1 MKVLFAVN
9 NDKISEAVIK
19 KYPKDYKE
27 LLSYKNVYYFNAIL
41 KEIQN
46 DKSYDRIVI
55 SEDLEPFVN
64 TNHDSIDNFLFNHLD
79 KISDEAQGND
89 GKEIS
94 IILICSERR
103 TFGSN
108 ILSKLFSIGI
118 YNALI
123 GNDRSMDNLCRLINR
138 PRTKKEA
145 KLYYRIDQATY
156 ESAVD
161 NGEVSETEIQN
172 ILNHF
177 KKLGKST
184 DRYTDS
190 FNNIA
195 GQYTDDQLKLII
207 NVLPM
212 KVKAVL
218 EAESDKYQ
226 SLMGTS
232 SDERR
237 NVAPVEPG
245 IRVNTIGSGKDT
257 NVSGPIVIPSGVK
270 RFTGNA
276 RPVVPNNVQAA
287 PARPVQQVR
296 PEQKVERIPEIPEGS
311 VPQKPQQPEQSQI
324 RQTMQVTPK
333 ESILQSNNNPGR
345 VIPKNIAQRPNPV
358 AQDPVVNH
366 TVNRPPVVPRTFPDR
381 PEKDASGLIR
391 TFPDAPGAVKPK
403 PIVPESEEEKEPVV
417 DIEEPIE
424 TSIDDVFV
432 EEPDTQE
439 VEVNE
444 PQEAKVNSGKKYTG
458 TIAQVKRTL
467 IARRKVNPAPVEPVM
482 PEVEQ
487 PEISPLEPEVEEIE
501 EVEDVAAEEPRR
513 GRGRPRKPV
522 SEEELNKPKGKR
534 GRPRKNMPEEE
545 SSNLDDLLGGIGA
558 ESSVL
563 PGLEDSEENSILPG
577 LEEEESVLPGLE
589 DEEAESVLPGL
600 DETEEDVLPGLEEE
614 EVSDE
619 VVMPGLEDEEEAAD
633 EDLGTIPGLD
643 DLEESEDNGVLPG
656 LEDEEADGDA
666 VDVNSLLADLDEDSD
681 SGNELPGLEEDESAL
696 PGLEEDEDLGT
707 IPGLEDSE
715 EASDDGMLPG
725 MDEESEEAVIPGLDD
740 EPEYDD
746 SIPGLDEETEYDDTI
761 PGLDEEQEDDGAIP
775 GLDEEQEDDG
785 AIPGLDEEQEY
796 DDSIPGLDEEDEDLG
811 AIPGLEDNDDEYD
824 QESNAIE
831 SIKPQI
837 DYSMS
842 SLNSLLS
849 KDKKIVA
856 FVGATKNGTS
866 FLINNLALMFSM
878 MGIDVAILDMTQ
890 NKNSYYLFT
899 DSREELR
906 KIAYTSLSKLENG
919 YADGI
924 KFNKNLTVY
933 TGLPSDGAVYEN
945 AEPILSTLVQN
956 HSLILID
963 TDFTT
968 PPAYFASSQEIYLV
982 QSMDILTIQPLT
994 AFLRDLKFKGA
1005 WEPEKARVVINKEV
1019 PIRILSNKT
1028 IIGGMSRYN
1037 GPDMSVMTDLF
1048 NKDMV
1053 KACSIPFD
1061 EKVYAKYLE
1070 TLATCKLS
1078 IGSLPKQF
1086 RAKLQILGEMVYPRL
1101 NSKTSYSPTPDV
1113 GGMDYNGNNFS
1124 NDTNST
1130 LNKMKKKF

>member
-1 MKVLFAVN
+1 
-9 NDKISEAVIK
+9 
-19 KYPKDYKE
+19 
-27 LLSYKNVYYFNAIL
+27 
-41 KEIQN
+41 
-46 DKSYDRIVI
+46 
-55 SEDLEPFVN
+55 
-64 TNHDSIDNFLFNHLD
+64 
-79 KISDEAQGND
+79 
-89 GKEIS
+89 
-94 IILICSERR
+94 
-103 TFGSN
+103 
-108 ILSKLFSIGI
+108 
-118 YNALI
+118 
-123 GNDRSMDNLCRLINR
+123 MDNLCKLINR

-145 KLYYRIDQATY
+145 KVYYRIDQASY

-177 KKLGKST
+177 KKLGKNT

-195 GQYTDDQLKLII
+195 AQYTDDQLRLII
-207 NVLPM
+207 NVLPI

-237 NVAPVEPG
+237 TVVPVESG
-245 IRVNTIGSGKDT
+245 IRVNTIGSGREK
-257 NVSGPIVIPSGVK
+257 NINGPIVIPSGVK
-270 RFTGNA
+270 KFTGGA
-276 RPVVPNNVQAA
+276 RPIVPNNTASRPQSRPVTPTSNQLQSQKVTQQQVQISKTVIQES
-287 PARPVQQVR
+287 PKVQQTPQARPQVQQS
-296 PEQKVERIPEIPEGS
+296 KVQINPIQS
-311 VPQKPQQPEQSQI
+311 TPQSGG
-324 RQTMQVTPK
+324 
-333 ESILQSNNNPGR
+333 N
-345 VIPKNIAQRPNPV
+345 VIPKNMVQRANPV
-358 AQDPVVNH
+358 AQDPIVNKQIATVEPVAS
-366 TVNRPPVVPRTFPDR
+366 TVN
-381 PEKDASGLIR
+381 SH
-391 TFPDAPGAVKPK
+391 
-403 PIVPESEEEKEPVV
+403 
-417 DIEEPIE
+417 
-424 TSIDDVFV
+424 DDS
-432 EEPDTQE
+432 
-439 VEVNE
+439 
-444 PQEAKVNSGKKYTG
+444 KRYTG
-458 TIAQVKRTL
+458 TISQVKRTL
-467 IARRKVNPAPVEPVM
+467 IARRKVNTVPVQPVVEQVAPVEAVI
-482 PEVEQ
+482 PEVEN
-487 PEISPLEPEVEEIE
+487 EE
-501 EVEDVAAEEPRR
+501 EVFAEEPRR
-513 GRGRPRKPV
+513 GRGRPRKIVP
-522 SEEELNKPKGKR
+522 EEELNKPKGKR
-534 GRPRKNMPEEE
+534 GRPRKNPIEEE
-545 SSNLDDLLGGIGA
+545 SNLDDLLGGLGNNSDDEIMI
-558 ESSVL
+558 
-563 PGLEDSEENSILPG
+563 PGLED
-577 LEEEESVLPGLE
+577 
-589 DEEAESVLPGL
+589 
-600 DETEEDVLPGLEEE
+600 EEDVLPGLSEETVE
-614 EVSDE
+614 EVVLPGIEDDTEDVLPGLDDE
-619 VVMPGLEDEEEAAD
+619 NSVETEVMIPGLEDEED
-633 EDLGTIPGLD
+633 NGILPGLD
-643 DLEESEDNGVLPG
+643 DT
-656 LEDEEADGDA
+656 EDEEGEE
-666 VDVNSLLADLDEDSD
+666 VDVNSLLAGLEDDNNEDNPLPNLEDEEDI
-681 SGNELPGLEEDESAL
+681 LPGLSEELVEESSL
-696 PGLEEDEDLGT
+696 PGLDDAELEETDGVM
-707 IPGLEDSE
+707 IPGLEDE
-715 EASDDGMLPG
+715 ETDGMLPG
-725 MDEESEEAVIPGLDD
+725 MDDTESEETDEVMIPGLEDEEDDGMLPGLDNNTNDFVAIPGLDD
-740 EPEYDD
+740 TNDDILPGIEEPEN
-746 SIPGLDEETEYDDTI
+746 DEETI
-761 PGLDEEQEDDGAIP
+761 LPGMGFE
-775 GLDEEQEDDG
+775 
-785 AIPGLDEEQEY
+785 
-796 DDSIPGLDEEDEDLG
+796 DEEDQFT
-811 AIPGLEDNDDEYD
+811 ANNSSTT
-824 QESNAIE
+824 SNAIE

-842 SLNSLLS
+842 NLNSLLS
-849 KDKKIVA
+849 KDKKIVS

-956 HSLILID
+956 HSLVLID

-1019 PIRILSNKT
+1019 PIRILSSKT

-1078 IGSLPKQF
+1078 ISSLPKQF

-1101 NSKTSYSPTPDV
+1101 NSKTSYSPSPDM
-1113 GGMDYNGNNFS
+1113 GGATYNPNGNAFS
-1124 NDTNST
+1124 SDTNNI

>member
-19 KYPKDYKE
+19 KYPKEYKE

-64 TNHDSIDNFLFNHLD
+64 TNHDSIDNFIFNHLD

-89 GKEIS
+89 GREMS

-108 ILSKLFSIGI
+108 ILNKLFSIGI

-123 GNDRSMDNLCRLINR
+123 GNDRSMDNLCKLINR
-138 PRTKKEA
+138 PRNKKEA
-145 KLYYRIDQATY
+145 KIYYKIDQATY

-195 GQYTDDQLKLII
+195 AQYTDDQLKLII
-207 NVLPM
+207 NVLPI

-226 SLMGTS
+226 SLMGN
-232 SDERR
+232 DGENRVR
-237 NVAPVEPG
+237 NNTPVEPG
-245 IRVNTIGSGKDT
+245 ISVNTIGRAREN
-257 NVSGPIVIPSGVK
+257 NVNGPIVIPSGVK
-270 RFTGNA
+270 KFTGGA
-276 RPVVPNNVQAA
+276 RPIIPNNMATRQQTSQVVQAQPVRQQTSQVVQA
-287 PARPVQQVR
+287 QPVKQQNPLVAKNQPVNQQQNQPVRPQPVQPVQ
-296 PEQKVERIPEIPEGS
+296 EQ
-311 VPQKPQQPEQSQI
+311 
-324 RQTMQVTPK
+324 PK
-333 ESILQSNNNPGR
+333 S
-345 VIPKNIAQRPNPV
+345 NIAQEPV
-358 AQDPVVNH
+358 NTIQKNNH
-366 TVNRPPVVPRTFPDR
+366 I
-381 PEKDASGLIR
+381 S
-391 TFPDAPGAVKPK
+391 AV
-403 PIVPESEEEKEPVV
+403 EEEHK
-417 DIEEPIE
+417 
-424 TSIDDVFV
+424 SNG
-432 EEPDTQE
+432 QR
-439 VEVNE
+439 
-444 PQEAKVNSGKKYTG
+444 YTG

-467 IARRKVNPAPVEPVM
+467 IARRKPSSIAPVTSNIS
-482 PEVEQ
+482 VEQ
-487 PEISPLEPEVEEIE
+487 PIATSSSDFEEIGSE
-501 EVEDVAAEEPRR
+501 EQKR
-513 GRGRPRKPV
+513 GRGRPRKAV
-522 SEEELNKPKGKR
+522 IEQEVKPKGKR
-534 GRPRKNMPEEE
+534 GRPRKNPQEDN
-545 SSNLDDLLGGIGA
+545 NLEDLLGEIGT
-558 ESSVL
+558 SS
-563 PGLEDSEENSILPG
+563 EDDDI
-577 LEEEESVLPGLE
+577 
-589 DEEAESVLPGL
+589 
-600 DETEEDVLPGLEEE
+600 
-614 EVSDE
+614 
-619 VVMPGLEDEEEAAD
+619 MM
-633 EDLGTIPGLD
+633 PGLD
-643 DLEESEDNGVLPG
+643 DSLNDNGVLPG
-656 LEDEEADGDA
+656 LDDSLNDNGVLPGLDDSSEDDGMLPGLDDSLEDDGMLPGLDDSSEDDGMLPGLDDNSEDDGMLPGLNDSSEDDGVLPGLDDSSEDDGLLPGLDDDSDEGEE
-666 VDVNSLLADLDEDSD
+666 VDVNSLLAGLDDDSD
-681 SGNELPGLEEDESAL
+681 SSSTLPGLD
-696 PGLEEDEDLGT
+696 DN
-707 IPGLEDSE
+707 SE
-715 EASDDGMLPG
+715 DDGMLPG
-725 MDEESEEAVIPGLDD
+725 LDDSSEDDGLLPGLDD
-740 EPEYDD
+740 SSEDD
-746 SIPGLDEETEYDDTI
+746 GLLPGLDDNSEDDGLL
-761 PGLDEEQEDDGAIP
+761 PGLDDDLNQEETMLP
-775 GLDEEQEDDG
+775 GMGFE
-785 AIPGLDEEQEY
+785 
-796 DDSIPGLDEEDEDLG
+796 DEEDPFSTNSG
-811 AIPGLEDNDDEYD
+811 SKADN
-824 QESNAIE
+824 NAIE

-837 DYSMS
+837 NYSTS
-842 SLNSLLS
+842 NLNSLLS

-856 FVGATKNGTS
+856 FLGATKNGTS

-878 MGIDVAILDMTQ
+878 MGINTAILDMTQ

-924 KFNKNLTVY
+924 KFNKNLTIY
-933 TGLPSDGAVYEN
+933 TALPSDGTVFEN

-956 HSLILID
+956 HSLVLID

-994 AFLRDLKFKGA
+994 AFLRELKFKGA

-1019 PIRILSNKT
+1019 PIRILSKKT
-1028 IIGGMSRYN
+1028 IVGGMSRYN

-1053 KACSIPFD
+1053 NVCSIPFD

-1078 IGSLPKQF
+1078 ISSLPKQF
-1086 RAKLQILGEMVYPRL
+1086 RSKLELLANMVYPRL
-1101 NSKTSYSPTPDV
+1101 SSKTSYSPSPDNM
-1113 GGMDYNGNNFS
+1113 GGMAYNTQGNEFS
-1124 NDTNST
+1124 KDTNNI